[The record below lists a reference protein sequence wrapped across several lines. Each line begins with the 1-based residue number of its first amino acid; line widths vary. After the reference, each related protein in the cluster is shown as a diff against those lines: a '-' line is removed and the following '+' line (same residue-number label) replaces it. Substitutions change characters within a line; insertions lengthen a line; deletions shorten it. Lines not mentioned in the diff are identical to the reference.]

1 MSDRYVLAIDFGTSN
16 TCASIRRGDG
26 APTTLRLGYST
37 NAMPSAVLL
46 RGDELLVGDDASRLA
61 GLDPA
66 AFERTPK
73 RRLGPPS
80 MLLGGTVVDPVDL
93 VAAVLRRTLD
103 AARMQSRGAAPD
115 SVVITH
121 PAAWGAHLT
130 ALLLE
135 AATRAGADPDTT
147 SLLPEPLAA
156 AWRHAAGGAVSSGER
171 LAVVD
176 FGGGTFDVAHLRAAG
191 NGNALDIIVG
201 DFDGID
207 PLGGDDFDG
216 YIERWVREQ
225 LAAEGRQDLLEALD
239 SDEGLAARL
248 TTRDEITRAK
258 HALSHHASAP
268 VLVTVA
274 GERAV
279 VTLTAAEFEAMIG
292 PSVARAVETTRRLLA
307 GAPVD
312 HLFLTGGSSLIPLV
326 QREFQAVSGGRV
338 GTLGDPKEVTS
349 LGALLAPVAS
359 PASTPPPSPPRPA
372 PPAAPPPAPP
382 VEQLPGHA
390 AARTPKPVHL
400 SADAAL
406 TEATNAT
413 APPRRRSR
421 LRVASIVGALLL
433 AAVLGSVWVGGRDGA
448 PTAGRTTGS
457 SSVAETSTSETTTS
471 TGETSTGETS
481 GGETSTTAEPP
492 FDCADL
498 TTDECALARSRQAL
512 VQSGSCT
519 PWDGAPEAHA
529 IRCTPRSTDVAV
541 DGSTWLY
548 LFTYDTVSELR
559 KEADAYFTDLG
570 TDPSRVTNTDLTH
583 PPAVDTWAYGKDAPT
598 EGRVYAHFS
607 DSKDVARLMWTY
619 EDDLALAYLVSTGGN
634 IPNLVQWWGST

>member
-1 MSDRYVLAIDFGTSN
+1 MTDRYVLAIDFGTSN
-16 TCASIRRGDG
+16 TCASIRRADG

-46 RGDELLVGDDASRLA
+46 RGDELLVGDDAARLA

-80 MLLGGTVVDPVDL
+80 MLLGGAVVDPVDL
-93 VAAVLRRTLD
+93 VAAVLRRALD
-103 AARMQSRGAAPD
+103 AARLQSRDTAPD

-135 AATRAGADPDTT
+135 AARRAGADPATT

-156 AWRHAAGGAVSSGER
+156 AWRHAAGGAVSPGER

-176 FGGGTFDVAHLRAAG
+176 FGGGTFDVAHLRATEGA
-191 NGNALDIIVG
+191 NGLDIIVS
-201 DFDGID
+201 DTAGID

-225 LAAEGRQDLLEALD
+225 LAAEGRQDLLDALD
-239 SDEGLAARL
+239 SDDGLAARL
-248 TTRDEITRAK
+248 TTREEITKAK

-292 PSVARAVETTRRLLA
+292 PSVARAVEATRRLLA

-359 PASTPPPSPPRPA
+359 AAATPVTP
-372 PPAAPPPAPP
+372 PPPAPQP
-382 VEQLPGHA
+382 PTSRLEQGPAPAAPAPG
-390 AARTPKPVHL
+390 PVHAG
-400 SADAAL
+400 ADAAL
-406 TEATNAT
+406 AEATTRAT
-413 APPRRRSR
+413 DAAVPPRRRNAV
-421 LRVASIVGALLL
+421 RVASIVGALLL
-433 AAVLGSVWVGGRDGA
+433 AVVLGSLWVGGRDGT
-448 PTAGRTTGS
+448 PTAGRS
-457 SSVAETSTSETTTS
+457 SSSSDGAGDTRTSTSETTT
-471 TGETSTGETS
+471 TS
-481 GGETSTTAEPP
+481 TSTTADPP
-492 FDCADL
+492 FDCSDL
-498 TTDECALARSRQAL
+498 DAAECALARSQENL
-512 VQSGSCT
+512 VQSGSCSA
-519 PWDGAPEAHA
+519 WDGAPEAHS
-529 IRCTPRSTDVAV
+529 IRCTPRSTDVAM

-548 LFTYDTVSELR
+548 LFTYDSAKELR
-559 KEADAYFTDLG
+559 TQADAYFTGLG
-570 TDPSRVTNTDLTH
+570 TDPTKVTNTDLTH
-583 PPAVDTWAYGKDAPT
+583 PPAIDTWAYGKDGPT
-598 EGRVYAHFS
+598 EGRVYAHVS
-607 DSKDVARLMWTY
+607 DTEDVARLMWTNV
-619 EDDLALAYLVSTGGN
+619 DDLALVYLVSTGGT
-634 IPNLVQWWGST
+634 IANLVEWWGST

>member
-26 APTTLRLGYST
+26 PPSTLRLGYST

-46 RGDELLVGDDASRLA
+46 RGGELLVGDDASRLA
-61 GLDPA
+61 GLDPG

-73 RRLGPPS
+73 RRLGEPS

-103 AARMQSRGAAPD
+103 AARLQSRDAAPE

-121 PAAWGAHLT
+121 PAAWGGHLT

-135 AATRAGADPDTT
+135 AARRAGADPDTT

-156 AWRHAAGGAVSSGER
+156 AWRHAAGGAVTSGER

-176 FGGGTFDVAHLRAAG
+176 FGGGTFDVAHLLTTEGA
-191 NGNALDIIVG
+191 NGLDITVG
-201 DFDGID
+201 DFAGID

-216 YIERWVREQ
+216 HIERWVREQ
-225 LAAEGRQDLLEALD
+225 LAAEGRQDLLDALD
-239 SDEGLAARL
+239 SDDGLGARL

-268 VLVTVA
+268 VLVTVG

-349 LGALLAPVAS
+349 LGALLAPVARADGR
-359 PASTPPPSPPRPA
+359 PASPLPMPPPETPRERVPEPA
-372 PPAAPPPAPP
+372 EPQASDAT
-382 VEQLPGHA
+382 HA
-390 AARTPKPVHL
+390 

-406 TEATNAT
+406 AAATRATSNA
-413 APPRRRSR
+413 AAPPPRRRV
-421 LRVASIVGALLL
+421 RVASTVGAVLL
-433 AAVLGSVWVGGRDGA
+433 AAVLGSLWVGGRDGA
-448 PTAGRTTGS
+448 PTAGRTTS
-457 SSVAETSTSETTTS
+457 SSSGAGETSTSETTTTS
-471 TGETSTGETS
+471 ETSTS
-481 GGETSTTAEPP
+481 GGTSTTADPP

-498 TTDECALARSRQAL
+498 DTDECALARSRENL
-512 VQSGSCT
+512 VASGSCSA
-519 PWDGAPEAHA
+519 WDGAPEAHA

-541 DGSTWLY
+541 AGSTWLY
-548 LFTYDTVSELR
+548 LFTYDSASELR
-559 KEADAYFTDLG
+559 KQADAYFTGLG
-570 TDPSRVTNTDLTH
+570 TDPAKVTNTDLTR
-583 PPAVDTWAYGKDAPT
+583 PPAVDTWAYGKDGAT

-607 DSKDVARLMWTY
+607 DTEDVARLMWTY
-619 EDDLALAYLVSTGGN
+619 ESDAALAYLVSTGGN
-634 IPNLVQWWGST
+634 LANLVDWWGST